1 MPAILHGRK
10 AGRSGLAMELGIEV
24 LDRHVWC
31 EMLVTSLGPCSIGDK
46 SGEGDGIGGQYLVVR
61 RGRGDDFFGVFG
73 REAISAHECFH
84 ASGDAGLSTDIGSVI
99 AYESIQESWITPS
112 AR

>member
-46 SGEGDGIGGQYLVVR
+46 SGEGDGIGGQYLVVVAV
-61 RGRGDDFFGVFG
+61 DVMIFL
-73 REAISAHECFH
+73 
-84 ASGDAGLSTDIGSVI
+84 AS
-99 AYESIQESWITPS
+99 S
-112 AR
+112 ARSHCRGVARCFA